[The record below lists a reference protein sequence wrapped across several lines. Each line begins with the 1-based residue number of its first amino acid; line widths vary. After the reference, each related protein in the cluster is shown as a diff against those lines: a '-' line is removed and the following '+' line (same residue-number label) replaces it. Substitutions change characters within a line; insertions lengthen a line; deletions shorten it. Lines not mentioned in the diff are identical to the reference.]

1 MELACFNIKKILI
14 FSQKEVF
21 FIFSQMKPCT
31 FQPQIKKIKKYIPRK
46 FLILQ
51 ETETRK
57 YFSYFLKR
65 KVSFYFR
72 KQNFLSSK
80 NEKTRPEKTSYI
92 SGKEIFQTRA

>member
-51 ETETRK
+51 ETETPK
-57 YFSYFLKR
+57 IFFIFSQKKGFL
-65 KVSFYFR
+65 
-72 KQNFLSSK
+72 L
-80 NEKTRPEKTSYI
+80 
-92 SGKEIFQTRA
+92 FQETELFELKK